1 MIPEPVLR
9 NEIKVNSLNF
19 EQTAMIKT
27 ERRKRGRPK
36 GSKNKSKPTSAT
48 KTLPD
53 KQVESSVEAVKEE

>member
-1 MIPEPVLR
+1 
-9 NEIKVNSLNF
+9 
-19 EQTAMIKT
+19 MIKT